1 MTKLDRQV
9 EYLNT
14 INDIAEMEAQMATF
28 TLLCVATSN
37 LIIPGKVWVPL
48 HRELESA
55 LGLVDKKTFI
65 VELERA
71 FWILAN
77 WGLDNSASQGLW
89 KDIVTKCKRRSHEV

>member
-28 TLLCVATSN
+28 TLLCVVTSG
-37 LIIPGKVWVPL
+37 LITPGKVWVPL
-48 HRELESA
+48 HLELEGA
-55 LGLVDKKTFI
+55 MGRVDKSAFK
-65 VELERA
+65 VGLERA

-77 WGLDNSASQGLW
+77 WGLENSASQGLW
-89 KDIVTKCKRRSHEV
+89 RDIVTEYKKEKP